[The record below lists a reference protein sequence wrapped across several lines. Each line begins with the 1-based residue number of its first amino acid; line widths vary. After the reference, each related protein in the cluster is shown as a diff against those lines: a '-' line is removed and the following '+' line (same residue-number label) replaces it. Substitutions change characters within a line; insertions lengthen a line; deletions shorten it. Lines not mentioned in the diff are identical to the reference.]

1 MGGHGDT
8 LLHLAAWQHGR
19 RVEKRQ
25 SVPIGD
31 DKVAYLWQIGSETA
45 VITARLRPRHLQRF
59 GPIFMSVRII
69 RESIEELIKNLNT
82 DDLFRT
88 AA

>member
-1 MGGHGDT
+1 MGEHGNA
-8 LLHLAAWQHGR
+8 LLQLAAWQHGR
-19 RVEKRQ
+19 RVEKRE

-45 VITARLRPRHLQRF
+45 VITARLRPKHLRRY
-59 GPIFMSVRII
+59 GPIFMGVRII

-82 DDLFRT
+82 DDLFR
-88 AA
+88 AAA